1 MKTTFWK
8 TLLALL
14 LVLLMICGLLSGC
27 AGNLNAEDTTVS
39 ATENTD
45 ASETASDDEKIHL
58 RLLADEIDNRL
69 VYLNAAVRQFEK
81 SHENVDIKVEL
92 LTSDWTKRS
101 AQVDRLRIEI
111 MAGKG
116 PDIFVLPGRMI
127 NSTLESLFVDVEQS
141 MHNGIFADI
150 TSYYDADEELDK
162 EAFVTE
168 VMDAGVADD
177 TRYLLPLQYNMPI
190 IYLDEQAVVETG
202 VAVENLASSVDSLF
216 TTLIEKDDTV
226 LGNCNIALLQTNY
239 ALDMFPGLLNYSTGE
254 VEVTVD
260 ELSDYLR
267 KYQALARLGGRDCD
281 EELLYTPASLSRYV
295 RNGRFWHDAGYPLHI
310 MDMNFALD
318 YMAIAKSQEWELQM
332 YPLRTTDGKTVANV
346 TYWAGINANCENIDV
361 GYEFLRTLLS
371 EKFQFE
377 SIVAYRGFKQP
388 KPEDLLTDGWPVRRK
403 GSVEP
408 LWSALA
414 IRVNRV
420 KEYGTLD
427 EIRKDVVNTEVEF
440 SEEDFSILYEPID
453 VVRFSMDYERE
464 VARQMSTLNEG
475 LHYFETDVDIDKM
488 AKNIIWN
495 LQLHLGEG

>member
-58 RLLADEIDNRL
+58 RLLAEEDDQRL
-69 VYLNAAVRQFEK
+69 IYLNAVVRQFEK

-101 AQVDRLRIEI
+101 AQVERLRIQI
-111 MAGKG
+111 MAGEG
-116 PDIFVLPGRMI
+116 PDIFVLRGRKYK
-127 NSTLESLFVDVEQS
+127 SSLESLFIDVEQS
-141 MHNGIFADI
+141 MYNGIFADI

-162 EAFVTE
+162 DAFVTE
-168 VMDAGVADD
+168 VMNAGVVDGV
-177 TRYLLPLQYNMPI
+177 RYLLPLQYDMPLI
-190 IYLDEQAVVETG
+190 FLDEQAVVEAG
-202 VAVENLASSVDSLF
+202 VEVEDLTSSVDSLF
-216 TTLIEKDDTV
+216 TTLLEKDDIV
-226 LGNCNIALLQTNY
+226 LGNCNIMGPHNKF
-239 ALDMFPGLLNYSTGE
+239 ALDLFPGLLNYGTGE

-267 KYQALARLGGRDCD
+267 KYQALVRLGGRNGDA
-281 EELLYTPASLSRYV
+281 ELLYTPTTLSRYV

-310 MDMNFALD
+310 MDLSVAMD
-318 YMAIAKSQEWELQM
+318 YLGIAKSQKWDLQM
-332 YPLRTTDGKTVANV
+332 YPLRTTDGKSVANV

-361 GYEFLRTLLS
+361 GYDFLRNLLS

-377 SIVAYRGFKQP
+377 TIIALRGFKAP
-388 KPEDLLTDGWPVRRK
+388 KPEDHLTDGWPVRRE
-403 GSVEP
+403 GSVEA
-408 LWSALA
+408 LWGVLA
-414 IRVNRV
+414 KRVNRV
-420 KEYGTLD
+420 REFGTLD
-427 EIRKDVVNTEVEF
+427 EIRRDAISTEVEF
-440 SEEDFSILYEPID
+440 SDEDFPFLYEPID
-453 VVRFSMDYERE
+453 VVRFSLDYERE
-464 VARQMSTLNEG
+464 VLAQMTTLNEG
-475 LHYFETDVDIDKM
+475 LYYFETDVDIDKM
-488 AKNIIWN
+488 AKDIIWN

>member
-1 MKTTFWK
+1 
-8 TLLALL
+8 
-14 LVLLMICGLLSGC
+14 
-27 AGNLNAEDTTVS
+27 
-39 ATENTD
+39 
-45 ASETASDDEKIHL
+45 
-58 RLLADEIDNRL
+58 
-69 VYLNAAVRQFEK
+69 
-81 SHENVDIKVEL
+81 
-92 LTSDWTKRS
+92 
-101 AQVDRLRIEI
+101 
-111 MAGKG
+111 
-116 PDIFVLPGRMI
+116 
-127 NSTLESLFVDVEQS
+127 
-141 MHNGIFADI
+141 
-150 TSYYDADEELDK
+150 
-162 EAFVTE
+162 
-168 VMDAGVADD
+168 
-177 TRYLLPLQYNMPI
+177 
-190 IYLDEQAVVETG
+190 
-202 VAVENLASSVDSLF
+202 
-216 TTLIEKDDTV
+216 
-226 LGNCNIALLQTNY
+226 
-239 ALDMFPGLLNYSTGE
+239 
-254 VEVTVD
+254 
-260 ELSDYLR
+260 
-267 KYQALARLGGRDCD
+267 
-281 EELLYTPASLSRYV
+281 
-295 RNGRFWHDAGYPLHI
+295 

-346 TYWAGINANCENIDV
+346 TYWAGINANCKNVDV

-488 AKNIIWN
+488 AKDIIWN